1 MHDVMRF
8 WLRKGVDGFRVDVIW
23 RLIKDDQFR
32 NNPVNPGYAAGMP
45 PHQSLVPL
53 YTADLPAVQ
62 DIVNGLRR
70 VIDEFADRLLIGEI
84 YLPIERLVTYYGC
97 DLEGLHL
104 PFNFALLHAHWDA
117 RTVSTL
123 IDEYEAVLPAGGW
136 PNWVLENHDHA
147 RIASRIGNAQA
158 RIAAMLL
165 LTLRGTPTIYYGDEI
180 GMLQVPIP
188 LERVRDPFEKTF
200 RESESAAMARGRRC
214 NGTPATLPG
223 SRQSSPGYPFPPPSA
238 TTTSRNNFASRPQS
252 TISLA
257 FDLGTAPTFSPVG
270 GRLPAPPDGAQ
281 LSTLRPAGRQR
292 ANRDRAEFRLGTDFD
307 VTPTRGGIRQGV
319 GIQFR

>member
-23 RLIKDDQFR
+23 HLIKDDQFR

-165 LTLRGTPTIYYGDEI
+165 LTLRGTPTISTEMRSGCCRFQFHWSACATRSRKRSGNRSRPRWRADADAM
-180 GMLQVPIP
+180 GRQRLC
-188 LERVRDPFEKTF
+188 RVLDSRALATHFHRLPRRQR
-200 RESESAAMARGRRC
+200 RE
-214 NGTPATLPG
+214 
-223 SRQSSPGYPFPPPSA
+223 
-238 TTTSRNNFASRPQS
+238 TTSRAVLNLPSLWRLILARRQHSALSAGGYRAS
-252 TISLA
+252 
-257 FDLGTAPTFSPVG
+257 
-270 GRLPAPPDGAQ
+270 
-281 LSTLRPAGRQR
+281 
-292 ANRDRAEFRLGTDFD
+292 
-307 VTPTRGGIRQGV
+307 
-319 GIQFR
+319 